1 MHRLSSPSPFL
12 LKANKSRKYSNNTIF
27 NRREAE
33 YSSRMK
39 PKNISNMSS
48 SIQRPYSTIRN
59 VTLRNLT
66 HKKPQSKLIK
76 TFYPKLPTS
85 TKSSTYSTNESKST
99 TKNKIHVVDYFH
111 SSNHSKN
118 NPSYIIE
125 SIINL
130 EKYYTPNIT
139 IYRHKKAKNGNNK
152 YLNDIKYINQIY
164 LTEVN
169 VKKPEIKKNEDDIV
183 NFNNFDDYCDEHIFI
198 DYSKN
203 QNADILLQFKKEKL
217 NYNYEETI
225 KTEHNDR
232 IINNKRNRINIIK
245 ERVNDFMSKTRK
257 EKTDKFALNAKKE
270 LYIRMKEIYQN
281 KLEYLDDRINSFEN
295 WKKLNHDFFD
305 QKIGDY
311 LKFLM
316 YKKEFEKNKCEEYV
330 QEILQL
336 KKELNKLA
344 SKMSKIEL
352 ERYNILRWVFF
363 QIKLKERR
371 TELPLYYKDIL
382 ENLNIIEKYYQNK
395 LRKEKSS
402 EIIQNMN
409 STSNKNISSNSPK
422 KRERHKKYHKSIIEQ
437 NSDKEKEKE
446 KDKDKDK
453 EKTKDKDKENDNL
466 KLNNE
471 LIAFLNKEEGKKEYL
486 RIKEYINQLIYKT
499 AEDFNDRLLS
509 IEQEDLRLIEKNDY
523 TQEKLYQFR
532 QEFEMHMKEKFQSYI
547 NYKSILRKKKNE
559 LNILKNRNT
568 AMEEIIK
575 LLKES
580 HKNKKENKNKKVS
593 TRITKRE
600 DIIIKRRNNSEC
612 VIIKKPI
619 INYKKLLIIKI
630 GKLFEICK
638 QVKMKDENIYE
649 ILEEKRKLL
658 KDNEILFY
666 FVYIEFCVNYLLGY
680 VETYKKTH
688 KEGNKT
694 IKNIQVDI
702 ERGHRIEKAIEL
714 RKQLIDKDIILE
726 YEINQRNNKIYFLP
740 YRKIFDI
747 PRSKKEKIVIT
758 EKENRPPIFE
768 DFIFADDDSYH
779 NLEEKKN
786 VKEK

>member
-402 EIIQNMN
+402 EIIQNM
-409 STSNKNISSNSPK
+409 I
-422 KRERHKKYHKSIIEQ
+422 H
-437 NSDKEKEKE
+437 
-446 KDKDKDK
+446 
-453 EKTKDKDKENDNL
+453 
-466 KLNNE
+466 
-471 LIAFLNKEEGKKEYL
+471 
-486 RIKEYINQLIYKT
+486 
-499 AEDFNDRLLS
+499 
-509 IEQEDLRLIEKNDY
+509 
-523 TQEKLYQFR
+523 
-532 QEFEMHMKEKFQSYI
+532 
-547 NYKSILRKKKNE
+547 
-559 LNILKNRNT
+559 
-568 AMEEIIK
+568 
-575 LLKES
+575 
-580 HKNKKENKNKKVS
+580 
-593 TRITKRE
+593 
-600 DIIIKRRNNSEC
+600 
-612 VIIKKPI
+612 
-619 INYKKLLIIKI
+619 
-630 GKLFEICK
+630 
-638 QVKMKDENIYE
+638 
-649 ILEEKRKLL
+649 
-658 KDNEILFY
+658 
-666 FVYIEFCVNYLLGY
+666 
-680 VETYKKTH
+680 
-688 KEGNKT
+688 
-694 IKNIQVDI
+694 
-702 ERGHRIEKAIEL
+702 
-714 RKQLIDKDIILE
+714 
-726 YEINQRNNKIYFLP
+726 
-740 YRKIFDI
+740 
-747 PRSKKEKIVIT
+747 
-758 EKENRPPIFE
+758 
-768 DFIFADDDSYH
+768 
-779 NLEEKKN
+779 
-786 VKEK
+786 